1 MQPTKGDYVTKWLSW
16 IWVNYR
22 MGAYNFTIFTPSVLA
37 SWRWINA
44 KSFVL
49 GKAKIIKNYV
59 AEYFFF

>member
-49 GKAKIIKNYV
+49 GKAKIIKIL
-59 AEYFFF
+59 